1 MLPFACIS
9 RAQDLIISISDTRE
23 NEAFRISRS
32 KTRTVLGVQLS
43 NELIGLTLAKFYYRD
58 VITSSH
64 NIFPPPPSLLVIG
77 SSRVPH
83 VITPSRRDN
92 MLTSRAVVSTIRAR
106 IPERVLATRLTNR
119 LIVARTINQ
128 KSFEGSSYRSSIPF
142 SKFHWKLS
150 LLSTEQLIPLWKKR
164 RNLFA
169 SESRIRIFLFST
181 RGESAKY
188 QVARSS

>member
-1 MLPFACIS
+1 
-9 RAQDLIISISDTRE
+9 
-23 NEAFRISRS
+23 
-32 KTRTVLGVQLS
+32 
-43 NELIGLTLAKFYYRD
+43 
-58 VITSSH
+58 
-64 NIFPPPPSLLVIG
+64 
-77 SSRVPH
+77 
-83 VITPSRRDN
+83 

-119 LIVARTINQ
+119 LIVARKINQ
-128 KSFEGSSYRSSIPF
+128 KSSKDHPMYRSSIPF
-142 SKFHWKLS
+142 SKFHLETKLS